1 MGGRDQRKV
10 GGDSSST
17 YISVACTS
25 KELNEFRIEY
35 EKCHEK
41 AVGMIE
47 EQREITKQNSTLRYL
62 I

>member
-1 MGGRDQRKV
+1 MVGRDQRKV

-25 KELNEFRIEY
+25 KELNEFRLEY

-47 EQREITKQNSTLRYL
+47 EQREITKTVS
-62 I
+62 